1 VSGALVLAHAG
12 AALRELRG
20 RPWHTGTAALVAGL
34 VLGPRAPLAVPL
46 AALAAPM
53 LASRAGA
60 RLALAAAVVAGALVA
75 QARLEAIDAT
85 RLAPRIG
92 HAVRERVLLL
102 DAPRARRFG
111 VRVAT
116 VRLDGER
123 VLLRAGRGV
132 RWPTERVGAVLAARG
147 GLEPLPALDAW
158 QRARGVHAQLR
169 ADALVD
175 TGVRRGGLAGV
186 VDGVRAR
193 AQAVLRTGVPPPE
206 AALLR
211 GMALGD
217 DAALPDRTRDEF
229 RASGLSHLVAA
240 SGQNVM
246 LLAALVLGVAAV
258 IGLALRARLALVLA
272 AIALYV
278 PLAGGGPSIQRAG
291 VRGAAAVVA
300 VLAGRPAARWH
311 ALLLATAVTL
321 SLNPRAMQDV
331 GWQLSFAAVVAILL
345 LAARVRDGLV
355 RRGLPSG
362 LAEAT
367 ALTGAATL
375 GTAPL
380 IAAHFGQASL
390 VSLPANVLAA
400 PAVAPAMWLAMIAVA
415 VGQLGT
421 ALAAPFVALAA
432 FPVAY
437 VMWVAHVAS
446 GVPGARASLPAAVV
460 GAACATAALAVM
472 VPRAR
477 APIAAGA
484 AAALVLVVALS
495 LARNSPLARWLA
507 RTPAAG
513 LAALVSRASAAG
525 LAAPTGLRVTFLD
538 VGQGDATLLQW
549 RRTAILVDT
558 GPPDGPIL
566 TRLRHAGIRRLDLL
580 VVTHAQAD
588 HDGGAAAVLRAMPV
602 GLVLDGRDGVRDSS
616 GLRMAA
622 QAARR
627 SVRTIGAR
635 AGEVLRVGAIV
646 LRVLWPASARGPAD
660 AGADPNQRAIV
671 AEADAA
677 GVRTLLTADAESDVL
692 AGLDLGS
699 VDVLKVSHHG
709 SADPGL
715 PALLQRLRPR
725 LAAIEVGRHN
735 VYGHPAAATVR
746 ALLGAGAALVRTDRD
761 GSVSVEPAA
770 GTLRIHAHA

>member
-1 VSGALVLAHAG
+1 VSGALVWERAG
-12 AALRELRG
+12 AALRELRA
-20 RPWHTGTAALVAGL
+20 RFWHTGTAALVAGL
-34 VLGPRAPLAVPL
+34 LLGPRAPLAVPV
-46 AALAAPM
+46 AALAAAM
-53 LASRAGA
+53 LGSRARM
-60 RLALAAAVVAGALVA
+60 RLALGGAVVVGALVA

-85 RLAPRIG
+85 RLTPRIG

-102 DAPRARRFG
+102 DAPRTRSFG

-116 VRLDGER
+116 ARLDGER

-132 RWPTERVGAVLAARG
+132 HWPTERVGAVLVARG
-147 GLEPLPALDAW
+147 GLEPLPASDTW

-169 ADALVD
+169 ADALAD

-186 VDGVRAR
+186 VDSVRAR
-193 AQAVLRTGVPPPE
+193 AQAVLRTGIPPPE
-206 AALLR
+206 AGLLR

-246 LLAALVLGVAAV
+246 LLAALVLGAAAV
-258 IGLALRARLALVLA
+258 VGLRLRIRLALVLA

-291 VRGAAAVVA
+291 VMGAAAVVA
-300 VLAGRPAARWH
+300 VLAGRPSARWH

-321 SLNPRAMQDV
+321 ALNPRAVQDV
-331 GWQLSFAAVVAILL
+331 GWQLSFAAVLAILL
-345 LAARVRDGLV
+345 LSGRVRDGLV
-355 RRGLPSG
+355 RRGLPHG

-400 PAVAPAMWLAMIAVA
+400 PAVAPAMWLAMLAVA

-421 ALAAPFVALAA
+421 ALAAPFVAVAA

-446 GVPGARASLPAAVV
+446 GVPGARASVPAPLV

-484 AAALVLVVALS
+484 VATPALVVALS
-495 LARNSPLARWLA
+495 LAANSALAGWLA

-513 LAALVSRASAAG
+513 VAALLSRASAAG
-525 LAAPTGLRVTFLD
+525 LAMPAGLRITFLD
-538 VGQGDATLLQW
+538 VGQGDATLIQW
-549 RRTAILVDT
+549 RQRAILVDT

-566 TRLRHAGIRRLDLL
+566 TRLRHAGVERLDLL

-588 HDGGAAAVLRAMPV
+588 HDGGAAAVLRALPV

-616 GLRMAA
+616 GVRMAS

-627 SVRTIGAR
+627 GVRMIVAR
-635 AGEVLRVGAIV
+635 AGEVLRVGPIA
-646 LRVLWPASARGPAD
+646 LRVLWPASRRGPAD

-671 AEADAA
+671 AEADAG

-692 AGLDLGS
+692 TGLDLGP

-715 PALLQRLRPR
+715 SALLERLRPR

-735 VYGHPAAATVR
+735 VYGHPATVTVR
-746 ALLGAGAALVRTDRD
+746 ALLAAGAALVRTDRD

>member
-1 VSGALVLAHAG
+1 VSGAVVWAPAG
-12 AALRELRG
+12 AALRELRA

-60 RLALAAAVVAGALVA
+60 RLVLAGAVVAGALVA

-147 GLEPLPALDAW
+147 GLEPLPASDAW

-169 ADALVD
+169 ADALAD

-217 DAALPDRTRDEF
+217 DAALADRTRDEF

-258 IGLALRARLALVLA
+258 IGLALRVRLALVLA

-291 VRGAAAVVA
+291 VMGAAAVVA

-321 SLNPRAMQDV
+321 SLNPRAVQDV
-331 GWQLSFAAVVAILL
+331 GWQLSFAAVVTILL

-355 RRGLPSG
+355 RRGLPRG

-437 VMWVAHVAS
+437 VMWVAHIAG
-446 GVPGARASLPAAVV
+446 GVPGARASLPTAVV
-460 GAACATAALAVM
+460 GAACATAALAVV

-477 APIAAGA
+477 APMAAGA
-484 AAALVLVVALS
+484 GAALVLVVALS
-495 LARNSPLARWLA
+495 LAPNSPLAGWLA

-525 LAAPTGLRVTFLD
+525 LAAPAGLRITFLD

-602 GLVLDGRDGVRDSS
+602 GLVLDGRDGVRDPS

-627 SVRTIGAR
+627 GVRTIGAR
-635 AGEVLRVGAIV
+635 AGEVLRIGAIA

-692 AGLDLGS
+692 AGLDLGP

-735 VYGHPAAATVR
+735 VYGHPAPATVH
-746 ALLGAGAALVRTDRD
+746 ALLTAGAALVRTDRD